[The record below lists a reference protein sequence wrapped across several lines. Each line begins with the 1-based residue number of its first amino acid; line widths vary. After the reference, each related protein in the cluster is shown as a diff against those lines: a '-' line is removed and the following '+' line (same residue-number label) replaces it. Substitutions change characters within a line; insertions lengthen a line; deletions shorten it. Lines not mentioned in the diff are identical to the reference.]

1 MSFSFSAL
9 FASAENALKALAPIA
24 GPVISAAEAAAPVV
38 EALVPSTAPVIT
50 AIEAGAASITAIA
63 PTAINDAN
71 ALITAGK
78 QAYSDIGP
86 QLAKLEEALAG
97 LFHFSTVGQSVVLT
111 PKTTAATAPVAPLT

>member
-9 FASAENALKALAPIA
+9 FASAENALKALSPIV
-24 GPVISAAEAAAPVV
+24 GPAISAAEAAAPVV
-38 EALVPSTAPVIT
+38 EALVPSTVPVIT

-71 ALITAGK
+71 VLIDAGK
-78 QAYSDIGP
+78 QAYADLGP
-86 QLAKLEEALAG
+86 QVAALEKALAG
-97 LFHFSTVGQSVVLT
+97 LFHFEAVGQGVMLT